1 MDIEQ
6 IFKQLP
12 QNVDL
17 SKLGDFKATVVFSL
31 SGEGGGDY
39 QVNIADGKV
48 TTEKALASA
57 DEKPIAKV
65 SMDADDYKDMM
76 SGKLNPVQAFMSGKV
91 RVEGDLNAVMK
102 LQSLFKM

>member
-1 MDIEQ
+1 MDVEQ
-6 IFKQLP
+6 IFANLP
-12 QNVDL
+12 KNVDV

-31 SGEGGGDY
+31 TGEGGGEW

-48 TTEKALASA
+48 TTEKASA
-57 DEKPIAKV
+57 EKPTAKV
-65 SMDADDYKDMM
+65 TMDADDYKNMM

-102 LQSLFKM
+102 LQSMFKM

>member
-48 TTEKALASA
+48 TTEKAS
-57 DEKPIAKV
+57 DEKPTAKV

-102 LQSLFKM
+102 LQSMFKM

>member
-12 QNVDL
+12 ENVDL

-31 SGEGGGDY
+31 GGEGGGDY

-48 TTEKALASA
+48 TTEKAS
-57 DEKPIAKV
+57 DSEEKPTAKV

>member
-12 QNVDL
+12 ENVDL

-48 TTEKALASA
+48 TTEKASTSE
-57 DEKPIAKV
+57 EKPTAKV
-65 SMDADDYKDMM
+65 AMDADDYKDMM